1 MPSGVPLTIQE
12 VRALARAK
20 GGKFLPRF
28 YRSAKIRYRW
38 RCANGHRWM
47 ATVDTIRNR
56 GSWCPYCAKG
66 SGEECVR
73 ICFERIFRRKF
84 PKVWL
89 DWMLSD
95 SGRSLEL
102 DGFNAGMGVAFE
114 HQGQH
119 HYHHRGLFY
128 RKAGQFQRRL
138 ALDKRKHRLCRQRGI
153 RLVKIPEVGW
163 RFSLEELLP
172 EVIRRCR
179 RLGIRV
185 PAGADRRRINY
196 APAWNMN
203 RDRAIKAIMDL
214 KASARKRGGICLDS
228 EWRGSRARYRFRCR
242 RGHGWSGFPAGVVR
256 GAAWC
261 IRCRSI
267 NMINRKREWWATRAG
282 DVLRGKMRGAGEES
296 LVKIH
301 RLARQKGGECL
312 TQEWRGWQ
320 SRYRFRC
327 GRCGREW
334 FNYPQNFLDKSQW
347 CRSCSLRKRHAENR
361 KKRDYFGEVR
371 RFVEKKGGKCLDRS
385 WKGWAHKYR
394 LRCGKCA
401 WEWKAPGSS
410 LLSQGNWCKPC
421 AVRAVWK
428 QRKAKAKR
436 RSPAPA

>member
-1 MPSGVPLTIQE
+1 M
-12 VRALARAK
+12 AKAK
-20 GGKFLPRF
+20 GGKFLSRF
-28 YRSAKIRYRW
+28 YRSARIRYPW

-47 ATVDTIRNR
+47 ATVTTIRNG

-84 PKVWL
+84 PKVWV
-89 DWMLSD
+89 DWMRSD

-179 RLGIRV
+179 RMGIRV
-185 PAGADRRRINY
+185 PVRAERLRINY

-203 RDRAIKAIMDL
+203 RERARKAIKDL
-214 KASARKRGGICLDS
+214 KASARKRGGVCLDS
-228 EWRGSRARYRFRCR
+228 EWRGSNTRYQFRCR
-242 RGHGWSGFPAGVVR
+242 RGHRWASFPAGVLR
-256 GAAWC
+256 GSAWC
-261 IRCRSI
+261 GECYALDLAKI
-267 NMINRKREWWATRAG
+267 KKKWWASNAGKRLRNKFKGESQAWWASHAG
-282 DVLRGKMRGAGEES
+282 DLLRGRLRASGRGWIE
-296 LVKIH
+296 KIRQVAH
-301 RLARQKGGECL
+301 RRGGECL
-312 TQEWRGWQ
+312 TRGWKGWQ

-334 FNYPQNFLDKSQW
+334 LNYPQNFLDKGQW
-347 CRSCSLRKRHAENR
+347 CKSCDLRKRHAENR

-385 WKGWAHKYR
+385 WKGWSHKYR
-394 LRCGKCA
+394 LRCGKCG

-421 AVRAVWK
+421 AVRAVWR
-428 QRKAKAKR
+428 QRKAKTKR
-436 RSPAPA
+436 